1 MVNFNNSFDFII
13 KEINTCN
20 NFFISIVFK
29 VIQSLNKYTIINA
42 HNELISEEL
51 DRAGTITDQER
62 KLEVF
67 DTCWKL
73 NKILLHFDKLEPY
86 LDKAIREIE
95 QQEKYERDKK
105 NLDNWISKPA
115 PIIGRDR

>member
-1 MVNFNNSFDFII
+1 M
-13 KEINTCN
+13 
-20 NFFISIVFK
+20 
-29 VIQSLNKYTIINA
+29 NKYTIINK

-73 NKILLHFDKLEPY
+73 NKILKHFDKLEPY
-86 LDKAIREIE
+86 LDRAIREIE
-95 QQEKYERDKK
+95 LEEKRERE
-105 NLDNWISKPA
+105 
-115 PIIGRDR
+115 R